1 MLSISAHTGAMAD
14 LKFRLFPTIHRSKAH
29 VALVYEQEKV
39 MIKRIGSHIDK
50 FGILFVGYYASTV
63 IFHSVSNLV

>member
-1 MLSISAHTGAMAD
+1 MAD

-29 VALVYEQEKV
+29 VALVYEQEKA

-50 FGILFVGYYASTV
+50 FGILFVGYYVSTV
-63 IFHSVSNLV
+63 IFYSVSTWCSPLTGGDPAM